1 MRAEAAVDL
10 DHLDKYTGGNFAL
23 NREILQLFDS
33 QCQEMLVKLESLTGA
48 VPDPKSWRELT
59 HSLKGAARGV
69 GAFALADAAAH
80 AEKVGS
86 DRLTAIEAVQAI
98 KARSHAVQVFIEEFI
113 NPKG

>member
-1 MRAEAAVDL
+1 MHSEAAVDL

-33 QCQEMLVKLESLTGA
+33 QCQEMLAKLESLTGT

>member
-1 MRAEAAVDL
+1 MPAQAAVDV

-23 NREILQLFDS
+23 NREILQLFDN
-33 QCQEMLVKLESLTGA
+33 QCQEMLAKLESLAGDS
-48 VPDPKSWRELT
+48 PDAKSWREIT

-69 GAFALADAAAH
+69 GAFALADAAAE

-86 DRLTAIEAVQAI
+86 DRMAAIRAVERL
-98 KARSHAVQVFIEEFI
+98 KDRSAQVQRFIEEFI

>member
-1 MRAEAAVDL
+1 MRAQAAVDL

-23 NREILQLFDS
+23 NREILQLFDN
-33 QCQEMLVKLESLTGA
+33 QCQEMLGKLESLTGGA
-48 VPDPKSWRELT
+48 SDPKSWRELT

-86 DRLTAIEAVQAI
+86 DRLAAINAVEEI
-98 KARSHAVQVFIEEFI
+98 KARSQAVQLFIEEFL

>member
-1 MRAEAAVDL
+1 
-10 DHLDKYTGGNFAL
+10 
-23 NREILQLFDS
+23 
-33 QCQEMLVKLESLTGA
+33 MLTRLESLAGEA
-48 VPDPKSWRELT
+48 KDAKSWREIT

-86 DRLTAIEAVQAI
+86 DRMAAIEAVQRL
-98 KARSHAVQVFIEEFI
+98 KDRSHAVQLFLEEFI